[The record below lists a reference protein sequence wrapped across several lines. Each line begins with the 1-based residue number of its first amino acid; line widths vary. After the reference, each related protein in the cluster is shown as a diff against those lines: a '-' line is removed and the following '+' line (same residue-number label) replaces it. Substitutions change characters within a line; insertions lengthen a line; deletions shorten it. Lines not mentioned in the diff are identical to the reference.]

1 MVAQKD
7 LELRGAGEFFVVLI
21 ADHDENGLNIL
32 VGKEIIGTVVELRRM
47 FRMFC
52 FEFVEHG
59 LIPVAEGDQFGPF
72 KREIEKNH
80 LGTEGEVSSD
90 NTDP

>member
-1 MVAQKD
+1 
-7 LELRGAGEFFVVLI
+7 
-21 ADHDENGLNIL
+21 
-32 VGKEIIGTVVELRRM
+32 
-47 FRMFC
+47 MFC